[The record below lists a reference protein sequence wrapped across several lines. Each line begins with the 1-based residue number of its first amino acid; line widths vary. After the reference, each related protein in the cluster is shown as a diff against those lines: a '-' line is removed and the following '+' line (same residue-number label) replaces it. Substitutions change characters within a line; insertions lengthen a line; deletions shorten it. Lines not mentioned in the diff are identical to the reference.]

1 MYGLLL
7 PESGL
12 ILLALLEAQGRRS
25 REDYTLKSIF
35 GEEPRPVKIQRKW
48 AEMEC
53 PSIFS
58 IYLTAIIFCYK
69 VAECPYSSKSTWRTW
84 SYSTHSLSTR
94 SEVGS
99 KMVSTVRP
107 DPQPNDPQQED
118 GAETT
123 AGTGPLHLRAPKNVC
138 VFPWQSVVAD
148 VERQGS
154 LPEAPGHG
162 MIMREAPDR
171 IWWNGSRSIETQ
183 TRIHNAS

>member
-1 MYGLLL
+1 MG
-7 PESGL
+7 
-12 ILLALLEAQGRRS
+12 
-25 REDYTLKSIF
+25 
-35 GEEPRPVKIQRKW
+35 
-48 AEMEC
+48 C
-53 PSIFS
+53 PSIFLN
-58 IYLTAIIFCYK
+58 YLIAIIICYK
-69 VAECPYSSKSTWRTW
+69 FAECPCSSNSTWRTW
-84 SYSTHSLSTR
+84 TYSTHSYQRGQKL
-94 SEVGS
+94 GS
-99 KMVSTVRP
+99 KIASTVCP
-107 DPQPNDPQQED
+107 DPRPNDPPQD

-171 IWWNGSRSIETQ
+171 IWWSGSRSIETQ